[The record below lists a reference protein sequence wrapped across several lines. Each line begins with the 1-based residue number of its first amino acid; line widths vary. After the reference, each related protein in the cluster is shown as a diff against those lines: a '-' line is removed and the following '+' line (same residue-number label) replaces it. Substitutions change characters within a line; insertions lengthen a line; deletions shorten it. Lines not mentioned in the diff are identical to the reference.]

1 MYGLSGSK
9 INNPLSERISVDQH
23 TIIVGNSL
31 AGLLNTLLVTTI
43 ALSHLYR
50 TRAAKTCRTA
60 SAFNGRFAHLD
71 QLHLISFIT

>member
-43 ALSHLYR
+43 ALSHL
-50 TRAAKTCRTA
+50 
-60 SAFNGRFAHLD
+60 
-71 QLHLISFIT
+71 